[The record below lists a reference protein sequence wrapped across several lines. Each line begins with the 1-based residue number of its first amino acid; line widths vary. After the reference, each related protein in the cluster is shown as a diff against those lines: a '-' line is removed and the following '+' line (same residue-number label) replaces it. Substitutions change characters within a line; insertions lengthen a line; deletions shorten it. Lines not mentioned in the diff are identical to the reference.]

1 MCVPIAVFYD
11 CRHPALNTSTSDD
24 WKIDWSVF
32 VWIADTN
39 LFYRQKTIMH
49 KNWIETITRNRLNE
63 NGELEVEYKVQDFK

>member
-32 VWIADTN
+32 EWMADVN
-39 LFYRQKTIMH
+39 LFYRQNAQKLDRNDH
-49 KNWIETITRNRLNE
+49 K
-63 NGELEVEYKVQDFK
+63 K